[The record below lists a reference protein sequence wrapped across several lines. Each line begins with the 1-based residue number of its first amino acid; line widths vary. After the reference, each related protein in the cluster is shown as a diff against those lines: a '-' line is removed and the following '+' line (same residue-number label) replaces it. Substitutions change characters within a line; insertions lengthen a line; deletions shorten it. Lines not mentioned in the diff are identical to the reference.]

1 MEAKRVLLK
10 LFVSGPTAR
19 TSRAIHNLR
28 RLCEEEFDGRYELAI
43 IDVLEHP
50 QIAEEEQVL
59 ATPTLIK
66 QLPPPIRKII
76 GDLSDRERVL
86 VGLAIDQKQFDGD
99 RGAAEASMP
108 GDAETLNESG
118 EFRTEGSRTMIADDN
133 REDRDGEGMRKLR
146 TGIPGFDLIAQGGL
160 PLGRTTLVAGTAGSA
175 KTVFATQFLAEGI
188 QKFGQAGV
196 FVTFEETPDDIAQNL
211 AAFNWDVRQWEREG
225 KWAFVDASP
234 HDGPAATEVG
244 RFDLDGLLAR
254 IEHAV
259 GRVGAE
265 RVAVDS
271 LGAIFS
277 QFSDRAIVRRELFR
291 VARALKSMNVT
302 SVITAEREHEY
313 GDISRHSVEE
323 FVSDNVIILRN
334 VLEEEKRRRTMEI
347 LKFRGTS
354 HQKGEWPFTIRPTR
368 GIVGV
373 PLSAIELNQRSSDER
388 ITSGVP
394 ELDEMCGGGFFRNSL
409 SLVSG
414 ATGTGKTLLGTH
426 FVGASAADDSRSLMF
441 AFEES
446 HDQLF
451 RNAHGWGIDFAELE
465 RSGKL
470 RVDCRY
476 PEVSSLEDHLIR
488 MKNLI
493 AEVRPNRVVV
503 DSLSALQRTSP
514 IRTFRE
520 FVIGLSCYL
529 KELEIAA
536 LFTAAAPDLM
546 GGTTITEA
554 HVSTITD
561 SIILLRYVEIHGE
574 MRRGATV
581 LKMRGSGHDKD
592 IREFTIDGTGMHMG
606 KRFRNVSGIL
616 RGQPVHVSP
625 DVMDRVGGMFRD
637 DSLARSDG
645 KL

>member
-1 MEAKRVLLK
+1 MGRERLVLRLY
-10 LFVSGPTAR
+10 VSGQTGR
-19 TSRAIHNLR
+19 SSRAIENLR
-28 RLCEEEFDGRYELAI
+28 CLCEEQFRGCYELAI
-43 IDVLEHP
+43 IDVLERP
-50 QIAEEEQVL
+50 QMAEQAQVL
-59 ATPTLIK
+59 ATPTLVK
-66 QLPPPIRKII
+66 QLPPPIRQII

-86 VGLAIDQKQFDGD
+86 VGLAIDRAWDGVD
-99 RGAAEASMP
+99 AGGEAL
-108 GDAETLNESG
+108 A
-118 EFRTEGSRTMIADDN
+118 REGSNEMSAERN
-133 REDRDGEGMRKLR
+133 GSGGLRKLR

-160 PLGRTTLVAGTAGSA
+160 PMGRTTLVAGTAGSA
-175 KTVFATQFLAEGI
+175 KTVFAAQFLAEGI
-188 QKFGQAGV
+188 GKFAQPGV
-196 FVTFEETPDDIAQNL
+196 FVTFEETPDDIRQNL
-211 AAFNWDVRQWEREG
+211 AAFGWDVQAWEDAG

-234 HDGPAATEVG
+234 HPSGPSTEVG
-244 RFDLDGLLAR
+244 KYDLDALLAR

-259 GRVGAE
+259 RRVGAE

-277 QFSDRAIVRRELFR
+277 QFSDRVTVRNELFR
-291 VARALKSMNVT
+291 VSRTLKSMNVT
-302 SVITAEREHEY
+302 TVITSEREHDY
-313 GDISRHSVEE
+313 GDISRHAVEE

-373 PLSAIELNQRSSDER
+373 PLSAIELNQRSGDER

-394 ELDEMCGGGFFRNSL
+394 ELDEMCGGGFFRNSI

-426 FVGASAADDSRSLMF
+426 FVGASGEDDLRSLMF

-451 RNAHGWGIDFAELE
+451 RNAHGWGIDFTSLE
-465 RSGKL
+465 ASGRL
-470 RVDCRY
+470 HVECRY

-488 MKNLI
+488 MKNVI
-493 AEVRPNRVVV
+493 AEVEPNRVVV
-503 DSLSALQRTSP
+503 DSLSALQRISTL
-514 IRTFRE
+514 RTFRE

-529 KELEIAA
+529 KEREIAA

-546 GGTTITEA
+546 GGSTITEA

-561 SIILLRYVEIHGE
+561 SIILLRYVEIYGE

-581 LKMRGSGHDKD
+581 LKMRGSSHDKD
-592 IREFTIDGTGMHMG
+592 IREFTIDNSGMHMG
-606 KRFRNVSGIL
+606 HRFRNVSGIL
-616 RGQPVHVSP
+616 RGQPVQVSP
-625 DVMDRVGGMFRD
+625 DVVDRVGRLFRD
-637 DSLARSDG
+637 ESIPGSADG
-645 KL
+645 H